1 MLDLIRLS
9 PSDVRP
15 PGGRGIYRQIALL
28 ADLEPGADD
37 DASPVVEVL
46 DVACGAG
53 MQLAYLVREFGVHGS
68 GVDSDPRLIARADAR
83 AREQGLEGR
92 LHFQDAP
99 LDALPYR
106 DEIFDLTIGE
116 LGLTSEVDPAQ
127 AVDELVR
134 VTKPGGTVVLL
145 QLVWKA
151 PVEEGRRRTLA
162 RHLGARP
169 LMLVEWKRL
178 LKDAGVEEL
187 HTAEWSDEEEPLRPT
202 MSKPFPEFSDRFSM
216 RERLAILRKA
226 WGLWGW
232 RGLRDTLARE
242 AEVHR
247 LLTRERILGFVL
259 LKGQKTRLAD
269 DAPAG
274 QPVADIAP
282 GDLPLFRA
290 PGTADPSPPEA
301 RPAGAAVPT
310 PPPPPSVSAASP
322 TPASPGTKP
331 VPAKPAAAK
340 PATAE
345 GRESETEDL
354 PLFEPDPPAG
364 SVTPDDAARA
374 ETERD

>member
-28 ADLEPGADD
+28 ADLEPGGGPDETPAL
-37 DASPVVEVL
+37 EVL

-68 GVDSDPRLIARADAR
+68 GVDSDSRLIARADAR
-83 AREQGLEGR
+83 ARELGLEER

-116 LGLTSEVDPAQ
+116 LGLTSDVDPAQ
-127 AVDELVR
+127 AVEELVR

-162 RHLGARP
+162 RHLGAQP

-178 LKDAGVEEL
+178 LKDADVDEL

-202 MSKPFPEFSDRFSM
+202 MAKPFPEFSDRFSM
-216 RERLAILRKA
+216 RERFAILRKA

-259 LKGQKTRLAD
+259 LKGQKALPTG
-269 DAPAG
+269 DAGVEEPA
-274 QPVADIAP
+274 VKIAS

-290 PGTADPSPPEA
+290 PGTADPLHADASAAGTTAAPPN
-301 RPAGAAVPT
+301 PGGGAAEAVPT
-310 PPPPPSVSAASP
+310 AAEIP
-322 TPASPGTKP
+322 KP
-331 VPAKPAAAK
+331 RRPKPRSTSEA
-340 PATAE
+340 
-345 GRESETEDL
+345 GRDSETEDL
-354 PLFEPDPPAG
+354 PLFDPGPTKG
-364 SVTPDDAARA
+364 SATPDDAAHP